1 MNQKPKSDCMI
12 TLKRTVF
19 CLILIFGTT
28 FTYAQEND
36 EEIDFINTHEE
47 SEDNIP
53 IPNAPDTEAVPE
65 DRHLTDKQT
74 VYTGVHDGLED
85 MNLHTEEVNVEEALV
100 LHRQDVRL
108 LPNKDGSFE
117 LFVRHIPGRESI
129 LITDS
134 TAEPDGLADNYT
146 LRAYDWHATYGDE
159 QRILNG
165 KILKREPPL
174 YFLMDS
180 TPAEIQGFEKGT
192 QWFHIH
198 LPKAVMFGY
207 PWGREGQF
215 DIGAGTWISIR
226 TFNKRFADYSGP
238 YKDNPFVITSREK
251 PKPVVEREKPFQQ
264 LAKEGNGQFFQARNT
279 QHMLD
284 RIDEILAQNTGQDLD
299 VAIVLD
305 TTISMKEDLK
315 EIKKQLAPKFAAF
328 QLQPENRQ
336 KSQRLA
342 IVFYRDYPPDKY
354 LTKEIDFTNNL
365 EQFQAVLDIEVAA
378 GGYDTPEA
386 VYEGIDAAIHR
397 LSWYNPRRLII
408 QIGDAIPHPIP
419 RRNITAKTVAR
430 DAEKN
435 NISVN
440 TILLPNRK

>member
-1 MNQKPKSDCMI
+1 MI
-12 TLKRTVF
+12 TLRRSIF
-19 CLILIFGTT
+19 CLIVIFGSASIYT
-28 FTYAQEND
+28 QENN
-36 EEIDFINTHEE
+36 EEMGIIDVHEE
-47 SEDNIP
+47 PEDNIP
-53 IPNAPDTEAVPE
+53 IPNLPDTEAVPE
-65 DRHLTDKQT
+65 DRHLTDQQAT
-74 VYTGVHDGLED
+74 PISVHDGMEEMEGDTIDADTED
-85 MNLHTEEVNVEEALV
+85 ILI

-117 LFVRHIPGRESI
+117 LFVRYLEGRESI

-180 TPAEIQGFEKGT
+180 TPSQIQGFEKGSK
-192 QWFHIH
+192 WFHIH

-226 TFNKRFADYSGP
+226 TFGKPYADYSGP
-238 YKDNPFVITSREK
+238 YKDNPFVITSRQK
-251 PKPVVEREKPFQQ
+251 PKPMVEREKPFQE
-264 LAKEGNGQFFQARNT
+264 LAQAGHGQFFQARNT

-284 RIDEILAQNTGQDLD
+284 RIDEILAQNTGEDLD

-328 QLQPENRQ
+328 RLQPENRQ
-336 KSQRLA
+336 KSQRLG

-397 LSWYNPRRLII
+397 LSWHNPRRLII

-430 DAEKN
+430 DAAKN